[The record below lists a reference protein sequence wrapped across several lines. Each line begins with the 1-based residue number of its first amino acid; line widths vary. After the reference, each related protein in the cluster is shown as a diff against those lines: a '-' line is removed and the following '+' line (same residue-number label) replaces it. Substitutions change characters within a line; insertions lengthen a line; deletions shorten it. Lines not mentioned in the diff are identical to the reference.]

1 MVNPHM
7 AHEHRTRHV
16 PPAVCSRKVLVVGG
30 GVAGMEAAITAADR
44 GHKVV
49 LVEKAEE
56 LGGVIR
62 FADYD
67 SIKVQ
72 LKKYRKYLVRQVM
85 KRNIDVRLSTEA
97 TEGLIEALQPDAI
110 LVATGAKPI
119 IHIFLELTVRMLCMR
134 QMHITILKN
143 SVKKSLLLA
152 VGL

>member
-1 MVNPHM
+1 
-7 AHEHRTRHV
+7 
-16 PPAVCSRKVLVVGG
+16 
-30 GVAGMEAAITAADR
+30 MEAAITAADR

-85 KRNIDVRLSTEA
+85 KRNIDVRLSTEGYR
-97 TEGLIEALQPDAI
+97 GL
-110 LVATGAKPI
+110 
-119 IHIFLELTVRMLCMR
+119 
-134 QMHITILKN
+134 N
-143 SVKKSLLLA
+143 
-152 VGL
+152 

>member
-30 GVAGMEAAITAADR
+30 GVAGLEAAITAADR

-72 LKKYRKYLVRQVM
+72 LKKYLQISGSAGNEAKYRCTLEYRSY
-85 KRNIDVRLSTEA
+85 R
-97 TEGLIEALQPDAI
+97 GL
-110 LVATGAKPI
+110 
-119 IHIFLELTVRMLCMR
+119 
-134 QMHITILKN
+134 N
-143 SVKKSLLLA
+143 
-152 VGL
+152 